1 MEEGAQLT
9 IKIVRKIEEI
19 SPEDWLRVFP
29 DILENYY
36 FFKTSDESNFE
47 RFSFY
52 YILVYQKDEVVGC
65 APCFYMDY
73 PLDTT
78 IQSPLKHLSNA
89 VRKIFPNLLNLRA
102 VVCGSPACEGR
113 IGIAAEDK
121 LKILEAVSC
130 ALEQIAKDNKASVI
144 AFKDFSPDY
153 TQFMDYLI
161 KKGFYKLAGYPS
173 VEINMRFRTF
183 EEYLKN
189 LSHANRKSLRRKFRR
204 AEKLP
209 KIDCRITNDLGELLD
224 AAYGLYLQTFSKS
237 EIHFEEYTKDFL
249 KNISKNM
256 PNEVKYFLW
265 SINGRL
271 VAFNLCLASKDALV
285 DEFLGLDYS
294 VAYKYSVYF
303 ITWRDILTWCIE
315 NGIKKYESGALAYE
329 TKRRLGCKFVPVY
342 IYVKHMNKFINP
354 FFKILCILLKPEN
367 FDVELKTLYR

>member
-256 PNEVKYFLW
+256 PNEVKYFL
-265 SINGRL
+265 
-271 VAFNLCLASKDALV
+271 
-285 DEFLGLDYS
+285 
-294 VAYKYSVYF
+294 
-303 ITWRDILTWCIE
+303 
-315 NGIKKYESGALAYE
+315 
-329 TKRRLGCKFVPVY
+329 
-342 IYVKHMNKFINP
+342 
-354 FFKILCILLKPEN
+354 
-367 FDVELKTLYR
+367 